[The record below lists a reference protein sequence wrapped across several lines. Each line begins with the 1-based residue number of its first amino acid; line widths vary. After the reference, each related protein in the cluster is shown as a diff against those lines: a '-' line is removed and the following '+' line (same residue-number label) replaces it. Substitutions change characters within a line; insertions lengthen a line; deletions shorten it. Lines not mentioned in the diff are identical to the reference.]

1 MRSWRVAGLVV
12 LTLILLGGGAML
24 GSVRSR
30 EARSAAAVNRSLAR
44 SWSLENAGL
53 QRQASAAGISLQRP
67 EVRPLNRSRLGPAG
81 KSSDF
86 HAYFQRCTSCHATP
100 DPSLH
105 APAEWADVVLRMD
118 GWMEAAGLLPMEER
132 ERAAVLRFLIAASS
146 GR

>member
-12 LTLILLGGGAML
+12 LTLILLGGAVL
-24 GSVRSR
+24 GSVRSSK
-30 EARSAAAVNRSLAR
+30 ARSAAAVNRSLAR
-44 SWSLENAGL
+44 NWSLENAGL
-53 QRQASAAGISLQRP
+53 QRQAPAAGISLQRP

-81 KSSDF
+81 KSADF

-100 DPSLH
+100 DPSIH
-105 APAEWADVVLRMD
+105 APAEWADVVVRMD